1 MQVYN
6 NKTYYNSIYLAIVV
20 NTDTSLDPIGSNR
33 IQIYIPGIQ
42 YEYDGIYEDYMN
54 ESNKKD
60 SAYFGSFPWAV
71 TLVSDLQNGQYV
83 YGSFINNTNGQYI
96 ILGIDANNP
105 NNQGMG
111 GDNIDGLDLINLVMP
126 VTIMEETGLGKDTC
140 PILPTWPDDVPNSS
154 FETIEINETSA
165 RGLGILQWT
174 ASRAFDLLYDIAKA
188 SNGSWENCWSNKQD
202 SLYIDIKGAIT
213 AGSSSALK
221 PGSDSSY
228 RNDNAMLHKMKSST
242 STYKSVEKMLK
253 LNVSRT
259 VQEQK
264 APEDTQRAID
274 ILQSDPYNLTNPAMI
289 IFLTDA
295 MNQYGN
301 SMDTFIGYSI
311 KGCTKYAAEL
321 NKNGQDMM
329 SQFNALW
336 TWWQGKTKLYMDRR
350 GRVVSYINYLYE
362 QGKLTT
368 ATMVDLG
375 DMQSSKY
382 IPEVGDYVWPTPNSD
397 YITCYYGQRYK
408 DGYEVKLSYDF
419 KYKGNYDYGGYPGG
433 TYHYGVDFAPKQAG
447 VDGDPVIAGGDGTV
461 AYVCSV
467 AESGGAGQG
476 NCIGIRMD
484 RNTQHYLLYMH
495 LCKKPKF
502 NVGDRVKA
510 GQVIGYMGTTGNSTG
525 THLHLGL
532 HIGSIWPPKSSGNRK
547 DPLPYLGKSIRN

>member
-20 NTDTSLDPIGSNR
+20 NNDTSLDPIGNNR

-96 ILGIDANNP
+96 ILGLDANNA
-105 NNQGMG
+105 NNQGIG
-111 GDNIDGLDLINLVMP
+111 GDNIDGLDLISLVMP
-126 VTIMEETGLGKDTC
+126 VIIMEETGLGKNTC
-140 PILPTWPDDVPNSS
+140 PILPVWPDDVPDSSFHTIENNSS
-154 FETIEINETSA
+154 SA
-165 RGLGILQWT
+165 RGIGILQWT
-174 ASRAFDLLYDIAKA
+174 ASRAFDLLYDIAKQ
-188 SNGSWENCWSNKQD
+188 SNGSWEDCWSDKSL
-202 SLYIDIKGAIT
+202 SLYNSIKNAIT
-213 AGSSSALK
+213 AGSTSK
-221 PGSDSSY
+221 Y
-228 RNDNAMLHKMKSST
+228 RNNNAMCSAMSSSST
-242 STYKSVEKMLK
+242 TYSCVKAMLK
-253 LNVSRT
+253 TSTSRT

-264 APEDTQRAID
+264 APEDTQTAIEK
-274 ILQSDPYNLTNPAMI
+274 LQSDPYNISNPGII
-289 IFLTDA
+289 IFYADI

-301 SMDTFIGYSI
+301 GVNSVIT
-311 KGCTKYAAEL
+311 GCVTDAAKVD
-321 NKNGQDMM
+321 KNGQDIM
-329 SQFNALW
+329 SQVTEVYNMW
-336 TWWQGKTKLYMDRR
+336 KSRTSLYADRR
-350 GRVVSYINYLYE
+350 SRVYSYIKYLYE

-419 KYKGNYDYGGYPGG
+419 KYKGNYDYGGYPSG

-532 HIGSIWPPKSSGNRK
+532 HIGSVWPSKSSGNRK